1 MANALDAQPE
11 RTRIIV
17 LQSLRLFAVR
27 KKSVSNFDGVS
38 NGGALCEI
46 CGFAG
51 GIGRENLRGNGRKQ
65 AA

>member
-1 MANALDAQPE
+1 
-11 RTRIIV
+11 V
-17 LQSLRLFAVR
+17 FAVR
-27 KKSVSNFDGVS
+27 KLSVSFFDGSS
-38 NGGALCEI
+38 NGGALREI

>member
-1 MANALDAQPE
+1 M
-11 RTRIIV
+11 
-17 LQSLRLFAVR
+17 R
-27 KKSVSNFDGVS
+27 KTLVSIFDRVS
-38 NGGALCEI
+38 NGGALREI